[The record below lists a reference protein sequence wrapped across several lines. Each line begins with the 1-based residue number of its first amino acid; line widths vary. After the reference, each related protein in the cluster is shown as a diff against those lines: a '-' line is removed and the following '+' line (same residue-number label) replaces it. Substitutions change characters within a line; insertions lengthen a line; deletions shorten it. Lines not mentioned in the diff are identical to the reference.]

1 MTGRVLQAIARQRP
15 KRLYLA
21 SAFARFRAW
30 LGKAMIRKPGQ
41 GGAGSCGAG
50 RRGQAIAGQTVSGQA
65 VAAIRR
71 LLRQELSWPRRVN
84 WLAQWRNFGD
94 WHRHK
99 RRMSEA

>member
-1 MTGRVLQAIARQRP
+1 MTGRVLQVIARQRP

-50 RRGQAIAGQTVSGQA
+50 RRGQVVAGADSGGADSGGAGSGGHPQA
-65 VAAIRR
+65 AEARA
-71 LLRQELSWPRRVN
+71 ELAP
-84 WLAQWRNFGD
+84 QG
-94 WHRHK
+94 
-99 RRMSEA
+99 